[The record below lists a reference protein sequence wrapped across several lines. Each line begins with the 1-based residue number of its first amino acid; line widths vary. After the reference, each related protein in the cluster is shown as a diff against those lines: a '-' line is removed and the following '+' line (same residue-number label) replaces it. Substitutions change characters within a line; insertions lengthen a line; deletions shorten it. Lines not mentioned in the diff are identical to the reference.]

1 MKRIFIPLTALI
13 VGACTSTIDYDFS
26 RVEPRLMAV
35 GWLEQA
41 SDVQT
46 VCISLSEGGLVK
58 AVEDARVICTVNG
71 KEVADVSVRTADL
84 PEQYSDYSDW
94 TVMPLMSDGLKLDH
108 HRQLP
113 VTFPASLRPGDKVRL
128 QFEANQGAYKA
139 ASSEMTVPEP
149 VSIAKVDTARVTVR
163 HIDWTDR
170 YLQLRAD
177 VPDRKGEENWYSI
190 SLRNISEGW
199 YSFLDEGPDL
209 FVSVDNTLYIH
220 DLDDPVLLDGNMG
233 ADDLTFFDFS
243 GNGSFAC
250 FSDRLFR
257 DGTAHLKMNAFSSW
271 NDEGPD
277 FMSLGA
283 EVLRRYGY
291 TETQERGFDRCRAAH
306 RLEIRLSH
314 CSRDAYYYLRA
325 LRTIASDGYEPAI
338 VEPVTVPS
346 NIEGGIGFVEVLNTA
361 VARIDLP
368 SGEEYYGNWR
378 FPYL

>member
-1 MKRIFIPLTALI
+1 MKRIFIPLVALL
-13 VGACTSTIDYDFS
+13 VGACTSAIDYDFS
-26 RVEPRLMAV
+26 RVEPQLMVV
-35 GWLEQA
+35 GWLEQG
-41 SDVQT
+41 SDIQT

-71 KEVADVSVRTADL
+71 KEVADVRRNAADM
-84 PEQYSDYSDW
+84 PEKQYTGSLSEMFYSDPSDY
-94 TVMPLMSDGLKLDH
+94 
-108 HRQLP
+108 RQLL
-113 VTFPASLRPGDKVRL
+113 VSFPASLRPGDIVRL
-128 QFEANQGAYKA
+128 RFEANQGTYQA
-139 ASSEMTVPEP
+139 ATAELTVPEP

-177 VPDRKGEENWYSI
+177 VPDRRGEANWYSI

-199 YSFLDEGPDL
+199 YSFLDGGPDL

-250 FSDRLFR
+250 FSDQMFR
-257 DGTAHLKMNAFSSW
+257 DGTAHLRMNAFSSW

-277 FMSLGA
+277 FMRLGA

-291 TETQERGFDRCRAAH
+291 IETQERGFDRCRAAH

-338 VEPVTVPS
+338 VEPVTVPT
-346 NIEGGIGFVEVLNTA
+346 NIEGGIGFVGIVNTA

-368 SGEEYYGNWR
+368 SEEESYGDWR

>member
-1 MKRIFIPLTALI
+1 MKRIFIPLVALL

-26 RVEPRLMAV
+26 RVEPQLMVV
-35 GWLEQA
+35 GWLEQG
-41 SDVQT
+41 SDIQT
-46 VCISLSEGGLVK
+46 ISISLSEGGLVK

-71 KEVADVSVRTADL
+71 EEVADVRRNAADI
-84 PEQYSDYSDW
+84 PEKQYTGSLSEMFYSDPSDY
-94 TVMPLMSDGLKLDH
+94 
-108 HRQLP
+108 RQLP
-113 VTFPASLRPGDKVRL
+113 VSFPASLRPGDIVRL
-128 QFEANQGAYKA
+128 RFEANQGTYQA
-139 ASSEMTVPEP
+139 ATAELTVPEP

-190 SLRNISEGW
+190 SLRSISEGW
-199 YSFLDEGPDL
+199 YSFLDGGPDL

-250 FSDRLFR
+250 FSDQMFR
-257 DGTAHLKMNAFSSW
+257 DGTAHLRMNAFSSW

-277 FMSLGA
+277 FMRLGA

-291 TETQERGFDRCRAAH
+291 TETQERGFDRCRATH
-306 RLEIRLSH
+306 HLEIRLSH

-325 LRTIASDGYEPAI
+325 LRTISSDGYEPAI
-338 VEPVTVPS
+338 VEPVTIPS
-346 NIEGGIGFVEVLNTA
+346 NIEEGIGFVGVVNTA

-368 SGEEYYGNWR
+368 AAEEVYR
-378 FPYL
+378 EEP

>member
-71 KEVADVSVRTADL
+71 KEVADVSMNAADL
-84 PEQYSDYSDW
+84 PERQYMGIMTGMLIYDPSRY
-94 TVMPLMSDGLKLDH
+94 
-108 HRQLP
+108 RQLP
-113 VTFPASLRPGDKVRL
+113 VSFPAFLRPGDKVRL
-128 QFEANQGAYKA
+128 AFEANHGAYKA
-139 ASSEMTVPEP
+139 ATAEMTVPEP
-149 VSIAKVDTARVTVR
+149 VPITKVDTARVTVR

-170 YLQLRAD
+170 YLQVRAD

-190 SLRNISEGW
+190 SLRDISEGW
-199 YSFLDEGPDL
+199 YSFLDGGPDL
-209 FVSVDNTLYIH
+209 FASVDNILYIH
-220 DLDDPVLLDGNMG
+220 DMDDPVLLDGNMG
-233 ADDLTFFDFS
+233 ADDLTFFDYS
-243 GNGSFAC
+243 GNGAFAC
-250 FSDRLFR
+250 FSDQMFR
-257 DGTAHLKMNAFSSW
+257 DGTAHLRMNAFSSW
-271 NDEGPD
+271 NDEGPN

-291 TETQERGFDRCRAAH
+291 METQERGFDRCRATH

-314 CSRDAYYYLRA
+314 CSRDAYFYLRA
-325 LRTIASDGYEPAI
+325 LRIISSDGYEPAI
-338 VEPVTVPS
+338 VEPVTVPT
-346 NIEGGIGFVEVLNTA
+346 NIEGGSGFVGIVNTS
-361 VARIDLP
+361 VARINLP
-368 SGEEYYGNWR
+368 SEEEYYGNWR

>member
-71 KEVADVSVRTADL
+71 KEVADVSARAADMSEKPYAGSL
-84 PEQYSDYSDW
+84 SLMLYSDPSYF
-94 TVMPLMSDGLKLDH
+94 
-108 HRQLP
+108 RQLP
-113 VTFPASLRPGDKVRL
+113 VSFPASLRPGDKVRL
-128 QFEANQGAYKA
+128 RFEANQGAYQA
-139 ASSEMTVPEP
+139 ATGELTVPEP

-199 YSFLDEGPDL
+199 YSFLDGGPDL

-250 FSDRLFR
+250 FSDQMFR

-291 TETQERGFDRCRAAH
+291 IETQERGFDRCRAAH

-314 CSRDAYYYLRA
+314 CSRDAYFYLRA
-325 LRTIASDGYEPAI
+325 LRTISSDGYEPAI